1 MDEDLRT
8 LDVLATAVA
17 SGKLADA
24 HATELLHALTRPLM
38 RDAILAAAVGRLD
51 DARALASG
59 RRVDARWL
67 TAGPLD
73 PSAIEAARPV
83 VAQLEAAA
91 LGAGEQYQWPVTTI
105 LGYLDWATGR
115 TLAAATRLRR
125 VPPSYAMA
133 TMLKEAIAHPFIPA
147 PRLLALVGSPR

>member
-17 SGKLADA
+17 SGKLTDVQAN
-24 HATELLHALTRPLM
+24 ELLRALERPLM

-51 DARALASG
+51 DARALVSG

-83 VAQLEAAA
+83 FALLEAAS

-105 LGYLDWATGR
+105 LGYLDWAAGR
-115 TLAAATRLRR
+115 ALAAATRLRR
-125 VPPSYAMA
+125 VPASYAMA

-147 PRLLALVGSPR
+147 PRLLALAGSPR